1 MLRGIK
7 RKSPFRKASRNTG
20 ERPGTSSQ
28 PRILGPWMLLSGG
41 KATFWQSIGAMKT
54 SCRLPVEIAGLGSYL
69 PERVLSNHD
78 LERMVDTTDDWIIQR
93 TGIVERRMAAP
104 GEATSDLAVKAARGA
119 LREAGVVPASVD
131 AVIVCTCTPD
141 YLFPATACLVQTA
154 LGADNA
160 VCYDL
165 EAACSG
171 FVFGLL
177 QAASLVVSG
186 VVENALVVGA
196 DTLSRFTDY
205 TDRRT
210 CILFGDG
217 AGAALVRASRRGSE
231 LLFCELGG
239 DGSRPDILLIPA
251 GGSRIPASRKS
262 LERRDHFMKLNG
274 REVFK
279 WAVNKLGDLIVRI
292 PEETGI
298 GLDEIKLII
307 PHQSNSRI
315 IRSLCERA
323 GIPFEKAYMN
333 IDRIGNTSAASIP
346 IALHEVTEQGLV
358 QRGDL
363 VLLLAFGG
371 GITWGS
377 ALLRY

>member
-1 MLRGIK
+1 
-7 RKSPFRKASRNTG
+7 
-20 ERPGTSSQ
+20 
-28 PRILGPWMLLSGG
+28 
-41 KATFWQSIGAMKT
+41 MKT
-54 SCRLPVEIAGLGSYL
+54 SPRLPVEIAGLGSYL
-69 PERVLSNHD
+69 PERVLTNQD
-78 LERMVDTTDDWIIQR
+78 LERMLDTTDDWITQR
-93 TGIVERRMAAP
+93 TGIAERRIADKDQ
-104 GEATSDLAVKAARGA
+104 ATSDLALAAARGA
-119 LREAGVVPASVD
+119 LKQAGVAPAAVD
-131 AVIVCTCTPD
+131 AIIVCTCTPD
-141 YLFPATACLVQTA
+141 YPFPATACLVQTA

-171 FVFGLL
+171 FVFGLV
-177 QAASLVVSG
+177 QGASLLAAG
-186 VVENALVVGA
+186 LAENVLVVGA
-196 DTLSRFTDY
+196 ETLSRCTDY

-217 AGAALVRASRRGSE
+217 AGAALIRSSRNGGE
-231 LLFCELGG
+231 LLFCELGA
-239 DGSRPDILLIPA
+239 DGSRPEILMIPA
-251 GGSRIPASRKS
+251 GGSRAPASKRS
-262 LERRDHFMKLNG
+262 LQRREHFMKLNG

-279 WAVNKLGDLIVRI
+279 WAVSKLGELMVRI

-298 GLDEIKLII
+298 ELDEIKLII

-315 IRSLCERA
+315 IRSMCERA

-346 IALHEVTEQGLV
+346 IALHEATEQGLLK
-358 QRGDL
+358 RGDL

-371 GITWGS
+371 GVTWGS